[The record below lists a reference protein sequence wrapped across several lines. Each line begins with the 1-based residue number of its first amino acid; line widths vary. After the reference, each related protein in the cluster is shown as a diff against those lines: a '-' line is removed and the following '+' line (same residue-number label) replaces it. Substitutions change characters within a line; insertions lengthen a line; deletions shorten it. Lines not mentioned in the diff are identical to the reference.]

1 MNKIWLL
8 GRLTGDPTLAYTES
22 TQTAICKF
30 TLAVDR
36 NKSGN
41 NGQKETDFFRIVTF
55 GKAAETHARYLSK
68 GRQVSITGT
77 VQTGQYRNKD
87 GITVYTTDVLAEFIE
102 YLGSPKKHGERNQC
116 SVEENKDVAA
126 EFETY
131 SADEAMPYFEDVD
144 EMDIPF

>member
-1 MNKIWLL
+1 MNKIWIL
-8 GRLTGDPTLAYTES
+8 GRLTGDPILAYTES

-36 NKSGN
+36 NKAGN

-102 YLGSPKKHGERNQC
+102 YLGSPKNHGERNQR